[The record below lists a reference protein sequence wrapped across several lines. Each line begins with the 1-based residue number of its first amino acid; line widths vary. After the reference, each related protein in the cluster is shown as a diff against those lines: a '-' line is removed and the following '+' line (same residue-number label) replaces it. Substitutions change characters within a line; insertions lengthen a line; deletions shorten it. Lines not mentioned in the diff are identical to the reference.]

1 MVTIKEVSSRKEEK
15 LFIQFQNK
23 LYKDCEYY
31 CPTLDSDEKATFSD
45 KNPVMEF
52 SEFVRFLAYKDGKL
66 VGRIAGMINYK
77 ANEHWK
83 NHHVRFGWFDFID
96 DMEVSHALL
105 DAVVAWGKK
114 KGMTEL
120 NGPVGFTDFDK
131 EGLII
136 EGYEYLAPMAV
147 LYNHPYYV
155 QHIEAYG
162 LTKETDW
169 FEYQVFVD
177 QVFTN
182 IDRGS
187 VTPVFV
193 GTPFREGYEF
203 VGWYPEVYETVNENI
218 TYVAKWKTNSIEQL
232 EITDTEQKVT
242 SEIKLESLDYTKEE
256 SRRYKVVVNQEGNNV
271 LYFNYNITS
280 DKNSLRNAVIA
291 KVVSDEDGKVIYEG
305 LLKDMPKLIS
315 IKLSGKQGE
324 EKYYT
329 VTLTLDQNAGG
340 DYSQSTLDLVLS
352 WWIDPEEC
360 ICQFC
365 LVCYLA
371 NKWFGHCCLF
381 PFCYVSY
388 AVLLGGGIFTV
399 VMIAKAKK
407 KKKKEL
413 EEAKKAQ
420 EYYQNIEQ
428 IVNDYMNNKEYN
440 QMIEQIINDYMNNN
454 NKKE

>member
-177 QVFTN
+177 QVNELPERISKGAAIVAERYHLHVHKIHSPKELIKTFGTEYF
-182 IDRGS
+182 DVLSDAYS
-187 VTPVFV
+187 VLYNYQPLTQKQKDYYSKMYFPLLNFDFV
-193 GTPFREGYEF
+193 SIIC
-203 VGWYPEVYETVNENI
+203 NENEEI
-218 TYVAKWKTNSIEQL
+218 VALGLGMPDIS
-232 EITDTEQKVT
+232 
-242 SEIKLESLDYTKEE
+242 KE
-256 SRRYKVVVNQEGNNV
+256 
-271 LYFNYNITS
+271 
-280 DKNSLRNAVIA
+280 LR
-291 KVVSDEDGKVIYEG
+291 E
-305 LLKDMPKLIS
+305 
-315 IKLSGKQGE
+315 
-324 EKYYT
+324 
-329 VTLTLDQNAGG
+329 
-340 DYSQSTLDLVLS
+340 
-352 WWIDPEEC
+352 
-360 ICQFC
+360 
-365 LVCYLA
+365 A
-371 NKWFGHCCLF
+371 NGSLF
-381 PFCYVSY
+381 PFAWYKLY
-388 AVLLGGGIFTV
+388 KAL
-399 VMIAKAKK
+399 KAKK
-407 KKKKEL
+407 IDVFNDLLIAVRPDYQDKGIPSMIFAEQYPYYKKYGIKIMETTSIL
-413 EEAKKAQ
+413 ETNHK
-420 EYYQNIEQ
+420 NIANFTCYPHKQ
-428 IVNDYMNNKEYN
+428 HRKRRAYIKL
-440 QMIEQIINDYMNNN
+440 I
-454 NKKE
+454 